1 MSKHQFSMEKILG
14 WRMEKEDDAKKAVL
28 QAQRMMQQQQT
39 KLQHLINENTKVK
52 HDHMKVTEIN
62 SLRYNHYLKTVIDEK
77 IITQKNLI
85 DKTKLDLEMAQNELL
100 IAHQDRKAMEK
111 LKEKEHMAVVDSEKM
126 AEQRQLDEIATLNY
140 KRVFY

>member
-1 MSKHQFSMEKILG
+1 MSKYQFSMEKILD
-14 WRMEKEDDAKKAVL
+14 WRMEKESDAKKAVL

-62 SLRYNHYLKTVIDEK
+62 SLRYSHYLKTVIDEK
-77 IITQKNLI
+77 IIAQKNLI
-85 DKTKLDLEMAQNELL
+85 DKANFDLEKAQNELL
-100 IAHQDRKAMEK
+100 QAHQDRKAMEK
-111 LKEKEHMAVVDSEKM
+111 LKEKEYMAVIDSEKM